1 MPMKYY
7 EQIKNQEIPPMDT
20 GDVPAFLVDIVISED
35 TEKPITSGLFRL
47 EKGESLTYTYTYH
60 EMKLIVDGTLII
72 EDETGQKKTGKV
84 GDLFYFNKGT
94 TVTFTTP
101 DYGIGFFVGQRGEGE
116 ALQKQHGTHVVG
128 HTQLSLSL
136 PGIKQ
141 FPGSGGGQHFSGFH
155 GLFQFRNLFLNFWMI
170 AEICQQTF
178 FHK

>member
-20 GDVPAFLVDIVISED
+20 GNVPAFLVDIVISED

-101 DYGIGFFVGQRGEGE
+101 DYGIGFFVGQRGGGE
-116 ALQKQHGTHVVG
+116 A
-128 HTQLSLSL
+128 
-136 PGIKQ
+136 
-141 FPGSGGGQHFSGFH
+141 
-155 GLFQFRNLFLNFWMI
+155 
-170 AEICQQTF
+170 
-178 FHK
+178 